1 MERWRK
7 GIQLKDAQTNKNT
20 QNELKIEKNLKYV
33 KVRYVHVKQY
43 KNNFRQEK

>member
-20 QNELKIEKNLKYV
+20 QNELKIEKKPIIC
-33 KVRYVHVKQY
+33 KGQICTCKTIQ
-43 KNNFRQEK
+43 K